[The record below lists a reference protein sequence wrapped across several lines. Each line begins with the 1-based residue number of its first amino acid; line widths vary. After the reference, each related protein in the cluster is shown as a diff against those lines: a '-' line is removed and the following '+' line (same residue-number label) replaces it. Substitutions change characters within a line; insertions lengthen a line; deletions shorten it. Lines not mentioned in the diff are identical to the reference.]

1 MTQEEILDYNK
12 SCALFLEAEEQQW
25 YPKTKMYNQTGVYFS
40 FIKDCYP
47 NNKKYHGWEL
57 LQFHSDWNWIMEVL
71 NKISSLDFGWKVTSK
86 YVNIYSHIG
95 DPRGEFNCECS
106 INCPKEVIKD
116 VIKTVNHFLIWY
128 SLRTQPLPNYSIH

>member
-1 MTQEEILDYNK
+1 MTKKEMILYNK
-12 SCALFLEAEEQQW
+12 RCAEFLGYIYYSDWNLFRL
-25 YPKTKMYNQTGVYFS
+25 GHD
-40 FIKDCYP
+40 I
-47 NNKKYHGWEL
+47 NNSPVKQYKPENL
-57 LQFHSDWNWIMEVL
+57 KFHSDWNWIIEVL
-71 NKISSLDFGWKVTSK
+71 NQISSLDFGWKVTSK

-128 SLRTQPLPNYSIH
+128 SLRTQPLPNYSIK